1 MTNNNS
7 LIVTNFGEV
16 LVVDSRLVADN
27 LNNQHES
34 LMRLLYTHIEVIEK
48 RFDTIRFEVGASKMP
63 DGRINPNPEKFAW
76 LTEDQAIFL
85 MTLCKNTDRVVQ
97 CKANLVESF
106 SNKRKYLQSSE
117 PISVLD
123 ALISSLQQLKLI
135 ENRVTLEAQRTTEL
149 EAIVRQHDAELDR
162 VFNPD
167 GNYYTIRGYASL
179 KGLNVNLTDAKE
191 YGKKATSL
199 SLKQGYKKD
208 FISDPRYGEV
218 GAYSEHILERV

>member
-123 ALISSLQQLKLI
+123 WTVRSSRKINEFTRVSAPNALQTSSRLI
-135 ENRVTLEAQRTTEL
+135 
-149 EAIVRQHDAELDR
+149 IAER
-162 VFNPD
+162 
-167 GNYYTIRGYASL
+167 
-179 KGLNVNLTDAKE
+179 
-191 YGKKATSL
+191 L
-199 SLKQGYKKD
+199 SKQG
-208 FISDPRYGEV
+208 F
-218 GAYSEHILERV
+218 